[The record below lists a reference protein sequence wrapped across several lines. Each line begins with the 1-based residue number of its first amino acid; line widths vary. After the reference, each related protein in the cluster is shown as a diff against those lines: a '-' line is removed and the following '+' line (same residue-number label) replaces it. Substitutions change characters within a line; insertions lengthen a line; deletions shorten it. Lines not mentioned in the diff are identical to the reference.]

1 MILILFPSLVQLL
14 KNPKT
19 TNPCQCLQ
27 SRATLRIIWIIEC
40 KYNRISGMEIFA
52 PENTRRWVASQQYST
67 QAFTFTCSWFAMWLY
82 LLFCRGT
89 TAVVSSEAWPLIQ
102 WTTGERDAEETV
114 CPVFNKLS
122 QPMSFRFPPLEVLYE
137 RICRLCFCWGLFL
150 LAWQPMIII
159 LFFLSHNRDPRVSV
173 GATAARDDHDN
184 RCSINYNIRVQA
196 DINGL
201 LQSIECCMWFSEISM
216 QVIGVRKRR

>member
-1 MILILFPSLVQLL
+1 MNANIIVSPVWKYLHL
-14 KNPKT
+14 KIQEGEQP
-19 TNPCQCLQ
+19 
-27 SRATLRIIWIIEC
+27 
-40 KYNRISGMEIFA
+40 
-52 PENTRRWVASQQYST
+52 ASSTVGT

-137 RICRLCFCWGLFL
+137 RICRLCFCWGAFSSC
-150 LAWQPMIII
+150 LATAMIII

-196 DINGL
+196 DIRSFAVYWMLYVVLGDFNA
-201 LQSIECCMWFSEISM
+201 SDWS
-216 QVIGVRKRR
+216 

>member
-1 MILILFPSLVQLL
+1 MILFFYLILNTDDPHLV
-14 KNPKT
+14 PIACPT
-19 TNPCQCLQ
+19 TYLRTLRQPIRANVYIA
-27 SRATLRIIWIIEC
+27 ATLRIILIIEC

-52 PENTRRWVASQQYST
+52 PENTRRWAASQQYST

-150 LAWQPMIII
+150 LAWQP
-159 LFFLSHNRDPRVSV
+159 R
-173 GATAARDDHDN
+173 
-184 RCSINYNIRVQA
+184 
-196 DINGL
+196 
-201 LQSIECCMWFSEISM
+201 W
-216 QVIGVRKRR
+216 